1 MPGREVGQAGERL
14 GPAFGGGESCEGV
27 LRRASNPAF
36 QAYDRVLVAS
46 PVVLLLPACV
56 AVITL
61 TATAV
66 AACVSLVTLPVTAI
80 AACVSLVTLPV
91 TAVAACVA
99 LVTLPATAVAARVSL
114 MCSVLT
120 ARSAALLSAR
130 SVVATLVSCGLC
142 AHGERNTGEESSGEV
157 QHSVA

>member
-14 GPAFGGGESCEGV
+14 GPALDGGESCEGV

-66 AACVSLVTLPVTAI
+66 AACVS
-80 AACVSLVTLPV
+80 
-91 TAVAACVA
+91 